1 MTLEETK
8 VKTIKSIAL
17 NNLGLIHFKYEQWEK
32 GKELLSESM
41 KIAPKFK
48 VPRYN
53 ISQLYL
59 QFGLFDKAIEM
70 LNDSAFKGHKDI
82 DVNFSLANAHLYK
95 GDLKT
100 SLQYFNMIPK
110 DSFRREDIAATYA
123 LFLMKEGKVKQAKS
137 VMDKR
142 ERSGVLE
149 LTAISQKIEK
159 MIALRLKEE

>member
-1 MTLEETK
+1 
-8 VKTIKSIAL
+8 
-17 NNLGLIHFKYEQWEK
+17 
-32 GKELLSESM
+32 
-41 KIAPKFK
+41 
-48 VPRYN
+48 
-53 ISQLYL
+53 
-59 QFGLFDKAIEM
+59 
-70 LNDSAFKGHKDI
+70 
-82 DVNFSLANAHLYK
+82 
-95 GDLKT
+95 
-100 SLQYFNMIPK
+100 MIPQ